1 MFYDKFV
8 LNDGTELKDS
18 IVNVTWTTS
27 SNSDSDI
34 IPGSVCASAV
44 EIEFWVNSD
53 SALSITQGTILT
65 YYKVEAETN
74 KETKIGIF
82 TCDKPEK
89 NGANKYTVTAYDNV
103 TLLDVDVSDW
113 LNSFSFPA
121 TIKTFAAGLAE
132 QCGLSLSNVPRLNS
146 DYEIQ
151 SFTGSGVN
159 GRDLM
164 KQVCA
169 ASGCF
174 CIADADGKLSFNWYK
189 KNNNVAIM
197 PSRSKGYTPTYYLFD
212 VVSKQLFDNV
222 PRALITADGEKTPDG
237 IPYFINAL
245 TFSDFTVQ
253 KIDKVQV
260 KQTDS
265 DVGVIYPESETG
277 TNAIV
282 IQGNQLLATMSDANL
297 RPCVKNLYEGLN
309 DIVYV
314 PCSNIETPE
323 TLEIKVGDIVTV
335 SDGKKKFTTWITSVR
350 HSGNKCTF
358 ESVGN
363 ANRNTTTAVNNV
375 KYNSKQKILEISA
388 TVDGLTVKAE
398 QTAQDIS
405 GLSSQYTQLKQTF
418 DKFEVTAVTDGNV
431 RSKFALDP
439 SSVVIESGTITFKGN
454 TLVVDSDNFKLT
466 SGGAVT
472 ITGTFTSAGESQ
484 GLKNKAEVTSGAFHL
499 IRTNSEGTK
508 STVVS
513 IYGFGANASLGAI
526 RVSGTNGAGQID
538 LQSSLTGGNIWLHDA
553 YGNTK
558 ITLFGGSGDV
568 TIGGNLRVNG
578 SSSTLN
584 VSQGISC
591 RSISAWDG
599 LAVSGGDITIS
610 GNKVSVGKYGS
621 DLQNCY
627 WESFSDAQKYGHQVL
642 TRVN

>member
-398 QTAQDIS
+398 QAAQDIS

-418 DKFEVTAVTDGNV
+418 DKFEVTAVTDGEV

-472 ITGTFTSAGESQ
+472 ITGTFTSAGESH

-499 IRTNSEGTK
+499 IRTNSEGTEA
-508 STVVS
+508 TVVS
-513 IYGFGANASLGAI
+513 IYGFGENASLGAI
-526 RVSGTNGAGQID
+526 RVSGTNGASQID

-599 LAVSGGDITIS
+599 LAVRGGDITIS

-642 TRVN
+642 VRVN

>member
-1 MFYDKFV
+1 MFFDKFV
-8 LNDGTELKDS
+8 LTDGTELQDS
-18 IVNVTWTTS
+18 IVSVSWTTS

-34 IPGSVCASAV
+34 TPGSVCAGAV

-53 SALSITQGTILT
+53 SALSITQGTVLT
-65 YYKVEAETN
+65 YFKVDADSG
-74 KETKIGIF
+74 KETKIGVF

-103 TLLDVDVSDW
+103 TLLDVDISDW
-113 LNSFSFPA
+113 LNSFSFPVSLSD
-121 TIKTFAAGLAE
+121 FASALAAK
-132 QCGLSLSNVPRLNS
+132 CNLSLANSPRLNGS
-146 DYEIQ
+146 YQIQ
-151 SFTGSGVN
+151 AFTGSGVK

-164 KQVCA
+164 KQVCS

-189 KNNNVAIM
+189 KNNNVAIA
-197 PSRSKGYTPTYYLFD
+197 PTESKGHTPHYYLFD

-222 PRALITADGEKTPDG
+222 PRALITAPGEKTPDG

-265 DVGVIYPESETG
+265 DVGVVYPADETG

-282 IQGNQLLATMSDANL
+282 IQGNQLLATTSDAAL
-297 RPCVKNLYEGLN
+297 RPCVQSLYEGLN

-335 SDGKKKFTTWITSVR
+335 SDGKNEFDTWITSVK
-350 HSGNKCTF
+350 HSGGKCTF

-375 KYNSKQKILEISA
+375 KYNSKQRILKISA

-405 GLSSQYTQLKQTF
+405 GLSSQYTKLKQTF

-439 SSVVIESGTITFKGN
+439 SSVVIESGTITFKGD
-454 TLVVDSDNFKLT
+454 TLVVDSDNFKLAQDGT
-466 SGGAVT
+466 VR
-472 ITGTFTSAGESQ
+472 ITGTLTSKTTYSEAVIGNGEITLSQMVSGGSYRPAVKIYSDSVGGSYVLGHIRIYGSDGYNDNRIDLYNDSAGSHFEMYTGGTHTKFFDVRADSN
-484 GLKNKAEVTSGAFHL
+484 GEGHVSIGGVNALGYLECKRLRIDGHNVALSRVNY
-499 IRTNSEGTK
+499 TNSEGTP
-508 STVVS
+508 TWE
-513 IYGFGANASLGAI
+513 YLLTAHQGNA
-526 RVSGTNGAGQID
+526 
-538 LQSSLTGGNIWLHDA
+538 W
-553 YGNTK
+553 
-558 ITLFGGSGDV
+558 
-568 TIGGNLRVNG
+568 
-578 SSSTLN
+578 
-584 VSQGISC
+584 
-591 RSISAWDG
+591 
-599 LAVSGGDITIS
+599 
-610 GNKVSVGKYGS
+610 
-621 DLQNCY
+621 
-627 WESFSDAQKYGHQVL
+627 
-642 TRVN
+642 

>member
-8 LNDGTELKDS
+8 LNGGTELKDS

-418 DKFEVTAVTDGNV
+418 DKFEVTAVTDGEV
-431 RSKFALDP
+431 RSKFALD
-439 SSVVIESGTITFKGN
+439 SSNCTITSGIITFN
-454 TLVVDSDNFKLT
+454 SNSLVVNSDNFKLT
-466 SGGAVT
+466 KNGTVT
-472 ITGTFTSAGESQ
+472 ATGYFTSTTDS
-484 GLKNKAEVTSGAFHL
+484 
-499 IRTNSEGTK
+499 NSVILGNGH
-508 STVVS
+508 VS
-513 IYGFGANASLGAI
+513 IERKLNDGSWRRAATLIGYGRNDAQAQLQMYANNSLQVLMQSSFTGGELYMYHASNVVHTEI
-526 RVSGTNGAGQID
+526 KSVNGAG
-538 LQSSLTGGNIWLHDA
+538 SIWLRYSDGRSLFHVYNDP
-553 YGNTK
+553 NTGRPHVVFDGELECK
-558 ITLFGGSGDV
+558 SIK
-568 TIGGNLRVNG
+568 RNG
-578 SSSTLN
+578 
-584 VSQGISC
+584 QPI
-591 RSISAWDG
+591 
-599 LAVSGGDITIS
+599 
-610 GNKVSVGKYGS
+610 
-621 DLQNCY
+621 
-627 WESFSDAQKYGHQVL
+627 
-642 TRVN
+642 

>member
-8 LNDGTELKDS
+8 LNDGTGLKDS

-53 SALSITQGTILT
+53 SALSITQGAILT

-418 DKFEVTAVTDGNV
+418 DKFEVTAVTDGEV

-439 SSVVIESGTITFKGN
+439 SSVAIESGTITFKGN

-499 IRTNSEGTK
+499 IRTNSEGIK

-526 RVSGTNGAGQID
+526 RVSGTNGTGQID

-642 TRVN
+642 VRVN

>member
-599 LAVSGGDITIS
+599 LAVSGGDITIR

-642 TRVN
+642 ARVN